1 MILMEND
8 DIAIDAIKNKVRNT
22 LNLKEIDP
30 NILGFV
36 ERKSIEDSSFR
47 GHYYTPYELTAD
59 IKLIED
65 EGERSRLI
73 LWLKSQKSK
82 DPIIKQ
88 ALDYLQQGK

>member
-1 MILMEND
+1 MESD
-8 DIAIDAIKNKVRNT
+8 EPKIKGIKDKVRNT

-30 NILGFV
+30 NVLGWV
-36 ERKSIEDSSFR
+36 ERRSMEDPPFR

-65 EGERSRLI
+65 PSKRNKLI
-73 LWLKSQKSK
+73 AWLRRQKSK

-88 ALDYLQQGK
+88 ALEYLEKEG